1 MKTTKR
7 TTPPE
12 PSAPSAQE
20 PRPKGRGGR
29 RPIPPDKLA
38 VQHTIRL
45 RPQTYEWIKRQA
57 AATGL
62 APGDYAR
69 SLIEAAQDAQ
79 QRGAI
84 DIVRNPEAA
93 R

>member
-12 PSAPSAQE
+12 PAATSAPA
-20 PRPKGRGGR
+20 PRPGGRGGR
-29 RPIPPDKLA
+29 PPMPPDKIA

-45 RPQTYEWIKRQA
+45 RPQTYAWIKQQA

-62 APGDYAR
+62 APADYAR

-84 DIVRNPEAA
+84 DIVRNPEAKW
-93 R
+93 